1 MIFDA
6 LTYSILAIGLI
17 LTYAVVHLT
26 LLNGK
31 PFTKYNERHN
41 D

>member
-6 LTYSILAIGLI
+6 LTYSILAFGIA

-26 LLNGK
+26 VADNRLK
-31 PFTKYNERHN
+31 TKHKC
-41 D
+41 DQ